1 MRFMLLV
8 LVSMLVAGCATQVPR
23 EVRSGEI
30 YTRHA
35 AEEET
40 TGVMFAF
47 VRSWRR
53 AGDDAVLIEFN
64 RNRHYLFELE
74 PRCSREIP
82 FAQSIALQTSTP
94 RRIDR
99 FDRIRVGSET
109 CRITSIREVDMEAV
123 QADLEALR
131 QTLEPGRSTIETDV
145 IHADDYSGGT

>member
-1 MRFMLLV
+1 MRLALV
-8 LVSMLVAGCATQVPR
+8 FIVLMVTAGCAGQIPR

-30 YTRHA
+30 YARHA
-35 AEEET
+35 AEEPV

-64 RNRHYLFELE
+64 RNRHYLFKLE
-74 PRCSREIP
+74 PRCSLEVP
-82 FAQSIALQTSTP
+82 FAQSIALLTSTP

-109 CRITSIREVDMEAV
+109 CRITSIREVDFEAV
-123 QADLEALR
+123 RADLEALR
-131 QTLEPGRSTIETDV
+131 QPVDPARETIETDL
-145 IHADDYSGGT
+145 IHADDYSAGT